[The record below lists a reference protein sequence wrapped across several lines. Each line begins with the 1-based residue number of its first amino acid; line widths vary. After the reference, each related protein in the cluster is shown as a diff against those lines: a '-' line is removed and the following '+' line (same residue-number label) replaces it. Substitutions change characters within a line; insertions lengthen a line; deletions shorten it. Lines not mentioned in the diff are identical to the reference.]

1 MAVLQAYQTDLLK
14 DMDEGEGLKPEV
26 VKELC
31 RATDLALQATKQMAC
46 FLWQA

>member
-26 VKELC
+26 VKLC